1 MLNIHLEQRGRRDHD
16 RRVVGFTTNYAISA
30 YHHWC
35 CEFESRSGRV
45 VLDTTLCDKV
55 CQWLATVRWFSP
67 GTPVSSTNKTDR
79 HDITEILLKVALN
92 TIKPALLG
100 YNMFS
105 GRLSKVE
112 NKKWMMLLIVCF
124 FTCDCNTRYFIY
136 LDLKHVSH
144 PTEKLKPIIFIL
156 FLKHFAFSFIIIGY
170 LFFGFFVCFCRN
182 LEVKLWVIKLLH

>member
-1 MLNIHLEQRGRRDHD
+1 MFEGAI
-16 RRVVGFTTNYAISA
+16 VVLIIWQLDLQLPYAISA
-30 YHHWC
+30 YHHYS
-35 CEFESRSGRV
+35 CEFEPRSWRG
-45 VLDTTLCDKV
+45 VLDTTLC
-55 CQWLATVRWFSP
+55 QWLVTGRWCSL

-105 GRLSKVE
+105 GRLSKVV
-112 NKKWMMLLIVCF
+112 NKKWMMVLIVCF
-124 FTCDCNTRYFIY
+124 FTCDYNTRYFIY

-170 LFFGFFVCFCRN
+170 FWEVFFFCRN
-182 LEVKLWVIKLLH
+182 LEV